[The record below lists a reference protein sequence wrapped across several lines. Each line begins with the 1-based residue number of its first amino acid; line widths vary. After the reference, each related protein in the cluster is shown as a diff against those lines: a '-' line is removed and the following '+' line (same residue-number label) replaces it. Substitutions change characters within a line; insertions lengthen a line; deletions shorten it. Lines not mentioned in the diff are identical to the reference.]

1 MVHFVFLV
9 VLIIG
14 GVNAYIYFYDKK
26 AQKEELER
34 DLERL
39 ERIRQEIE
47 SENTKVDVEF
57 EHETRDLV
65 LETLREMECEYG
77 EGTEENDIR
86 IRFSYQGEQFMIE
99 ADNDCFFINIY
110 DLWWYHI
117 STYCDV
123 DEFAAM
129 QKTINR
135 INAHVNCTVL
145 YTINQEAEEIGV
157 HSKKNMLFVRQIP
170 DLKGYLISTLNDF
183 FKVQRSV
190 MTEIEKC
197 KVTEEQQ

>member
-1 MVHFVFLV
+1 MEGFIVMATFL
-9 VLIIG
+9 
-14 GVNAYIYFYDKK
+14 GVYMFYKMYKND
-26 AQKEELER
+26 
-34 DLERL
+34 
-39 ERIRQEIE
+39 QEA
-47 SENTKVDVEF
+47 SGNSNTSVYVPVDVDTNADMDTIV
-57 EHETRDLV
+57 HETRDLV
-65 LETLREMECEYG
+65 LETLREMGCEYE
-77 EGTEENDIR
+77 EGTEGENDIR
-86 IRFSYQGEQFMIE
+86 IFFTYQGERFMIE
-99 ADNDCFFINIY
+99 ADNECYFINIY
-110 DLWWYHI
+110 DLWWHHM

-123 DEFAAM
+123 EEFSAM

-190 MTEIEKC
+190 MIEIEKC